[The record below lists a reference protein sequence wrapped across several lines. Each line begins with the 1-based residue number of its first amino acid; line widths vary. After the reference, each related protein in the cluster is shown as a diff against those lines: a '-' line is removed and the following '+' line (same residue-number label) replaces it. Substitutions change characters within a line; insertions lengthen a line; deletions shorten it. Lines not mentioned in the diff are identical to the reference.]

1 MISPRWSH
9 ISLGRS
15 VNQRP
20 GEMLPFSLPQLSRI
34 GHLHVIVLLLFDL
47 YSYLLSEGIAFMGF
61 ITLLCYLTIP
71 PHFGFLTTCRSPVS
85 FCSFS
90 TAPQFFLNDFQ
101 SHQNLYVS
109 APTSHPIICS
119 LTWTLKWVFCFCFFA
134 VIPHLLWNRKKNS
147 FLMEW
152 KRTCK
157 DKPPVFRRKRRREC
171 WK

>member
-34 GHLHVIVLLLFDL
+34 GHLHVIVLLLFDF
-47 YSYLLSEGIAFMGF
+47 YSYLLSEGIAFTGF
-61 ITLLCYLTIP
+61 ITLLCYLPIP

-119 LTWTLKWVFCFCFFA
+119 LT
-134 VIPHLLWNRKKNS
+134 
-147 FLMEW
+147 
-152 KRTCK
+152 
-157 DKPPVFRRKRRREC
+157 
-171 WK
+171 